1 MSLKRLVILSI
12 LPVSFL
18 VAHASAI
25 GDTIPQDTIWFD
37 DGAWY
42 YGQISDS
49 LFNGYGKMSYADSTV
64 YQGEWKDG
72 LWDGEG
78 EVFFPDGDYYKG
90 QFKKHQFSGYGT
102 YIYSDSSRYEGYW
115 ENGMFNGA
123 GTMYYADGST
133 YAGEWRNDQKNGL
146 GVYYDASNNSL
157 VKGHFIN
164 GMYAP
169 WIKDDDTPG
178 SGNPNRT
185 PAPQIP
191 DDGKVHLRGMT
202 SIFASY
208 GLEQALSLH
217 VDFHTSD
224 LFFAG
229 FSLGFNTAAHRRGE
243 VSVTYDDETGE
254 RNVLIDWD
262 DYPDEIMTETTY
274 NMFGISGECGI
285 NLGRFSLGAA
295 AGFSLKNTVRNCRSL
310 AGNDSYYDTG
320 TLYYRE
326 KVTGVR
332 FAYDIF
338 SDFILSLPQRNIYSI
353 SLRTGYSN
361 IYGFHIGAGLT
372 F

>member
-202 SIFASY
+202 SIFALY